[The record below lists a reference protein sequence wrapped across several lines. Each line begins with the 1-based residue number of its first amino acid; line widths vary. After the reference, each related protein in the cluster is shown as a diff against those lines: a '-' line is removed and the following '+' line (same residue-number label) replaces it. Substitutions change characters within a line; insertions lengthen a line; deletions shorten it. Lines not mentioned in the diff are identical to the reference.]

1 MFESRNTAVGLSQRT
16 WKNFELAWQAREA
29 DEDNYDF
36 HIVTQLLNSL
46 LGLVIVPWA
55 NHKDDDLWK
64 VKLIELENSGWPS
77 WQFSKGYRQTT
88 TLRQLL
94 RHLRNAASHGRY
106 RFIGDIDSRCLSRV
120 TLVVTDAP
128 EGKPTNWKAEIGGA
142 ELHKFCQLLSEKLEQ
157 LEPKL
162 PDR

>member
-16 WKNFELAWQAREA
+16 WKNFELSMLAREA

-64 VKLIELENSGWPS
+64 VKLRDLEKAGWPA
-77 WQFSKGYRQTT
+77 WQFSKEHKKTT

-94 RHLRNAASHGRY
+94 RRLRNAASHGRY
-106 RFIGDIDSRCLSRV
+106 RFIGDIDSRYLSRV
-120 TLVVTDAP
+120 TLVVTDAS
-128 EGKPTNWKAEIGGA
+128 EGKPENWKAEIGGA
-142 ELHKFCQLLSEKLEQ
+142 ELHRFCQLLSEQLEQ